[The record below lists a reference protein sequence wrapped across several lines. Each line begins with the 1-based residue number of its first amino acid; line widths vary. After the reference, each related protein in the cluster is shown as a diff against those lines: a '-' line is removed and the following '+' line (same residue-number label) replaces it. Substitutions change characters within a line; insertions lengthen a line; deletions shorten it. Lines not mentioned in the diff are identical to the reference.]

1 MVIKP
6 VTDKKCGLLL
16 LYIKKLND
24 KNFYKFNGAMN
35 RFLTNQGPRNI
46 SAFYEASLCYTFRG
60 VLEFTA
66 EKIILWEGNGQ
77 S

>member
-1 MVIKP
+1 MKSAVY
-6 VTDKKCGLLL
+6 CS
-16 LYIKKLND
+16 YIKNLSD

-46 SAFYEASLCYTFRG
+46 LAFYEASLCYIFRG

>member
-1 MVIKP
+1 
-6 VTDKKCGLLL
+6 
-16 LYIKKLND
+16 
-24 KNFYKFNGAMN
+24 MN

-46 SAFYEASLCYTFRG
+46 SAFYEASLCYTCRG

-66 EKIILWEGNGQ
+66 KKIILWEGNGQ

>member
-6 VTDKKCGLLL
+6 VTDEKCGLLL
-16 LYIKKLND
+16 LYIKNLSD

-46 SAFYEASLCYTFRG
+46 SAFYEGSLCYIFRG
-60 VLEFTA
+60 VLEFIA
-66 EKIILWEGNGQ
+66 EKIIIWEGNGQ